1 MSKSIHKNMRRCEKC
16 GTPFWEKLCYT
27 CQITQLQSTIAELE
41 KELDPIRE
49 WYGGGTEGNRPNV
62 EILASAIT
70 DLQEDRRE
78 VLDLRAENK
87 ALKLKHTIEICYA
100 CSKFREVPQIVS
112 QIKAFTA
119 ELESYRWIPANKPPE
134 NLRDKP
140 TEAAWKTWYETLD
153 YEDEIPKAMQAEQ
166 IWLNEGSE
174 VEYYRLLILPEQE
187 SGGKE

>member
-1 MSKSIHKNMRRCEKC
+1 MSRTELKCESCGYSHDTSQMATIKYCKGCIQSVAHK
-16 GTPFWEKLCYT
+16 
-27 CQITQLQSTIAELE
+27 LQSTIAELE
-41 KELDPIRE
+41 
-49 WYGGGTEGNRPNV
+49 G
-62 EILASAIT
+62 
-70 DLQEDRRE
+70 
-78 VLDLRAENK
+78 ENK
-87 ALKLKHTIEICYA
+87 ELKLKHTVEICYA

-112 QIKAFTA
+112 QIKSLKA

-174 VEYYRLLILPEQE
+174 VEYYRLLILPEQALE
-187 SGGKE
+187 SEVKK